1 MSQEKV
7 DRYKEEKKNR
17 QKIMKKQKIQFAA
30 LKAAGLL
37 VALVF
42 VGWIGFSIYQ
52 EVTANSAAKS
62 NTYSVDTAAVDEYLN
77 QMSSEAAETEGTETE
92 TEGTETETTAPES
105 ESAETEAETAPQ
117 TEAVTE

>member
-17 QKIMKKQKIQFAA
+17 QKIMKKQKIQSVAF
-30 LKAAGLL
+30 KAAGLL

-52 EVTANSAAKS
+52 GVTANSAAKS

-77 QMSSEAAETEGTETE
+77 QMSSEAAETEGAETE
-92 TEGTETETTAPES
+92 AETTAPES
-105 ESAETEAETAPQ
+105 ESAEAETAQQ